1 MRGCQAAGFE
11 DEKRDHEPLKN
22 KHRGT
27 FLVVQW
33 LRLQAPNA
41 GGLALI
47 SGQRTRSC
55 MPQLRLG
62 TAKSST
68 QSYKN
73 TCQDFPGGPVA
84 KTPSSQCRGPG
95 FDPWSELDPTC
106 CN

>member
-41 GGLALI
+41 GGLG
-47 SGQRTRSC
+47 SFPVQGTRSH
-55 MPQLRLG
+55 MPQLRPG
-62 TAKSST
+62 TDK
-68 QSYKN
+68 
-73 TCQDFPGGPVA
+73 
-84 KTPSSQCRGPG
+84 
-95 FDPWSELDPTC
+95 
-106 CN
+106 